1 VLEVKLPV
9 ARSTRGPSDRT
20 APTDLDGRRSRSRA
34 TRLTRGHSRLA
45 SSAISAVWRRSDV
58 LGECSVVVHE
68 VCRSDSEM
76 LEGFVVGEIED

>member
-9 ARSTRGPSDRT
+9 ARSTRGPSDRP
-20 APTDLDGRRSRSRA
+20 APTDLNGRRSRA